1 MHQSY
6 DCWELCIADGGST
19 KPHVSEVLRNYTKM
33 DSRIKVKFLD
43 GNRGIAENSNEALS
57 MATGDFIG
65 LLDHDDELAPSAL
78 YEVVRLLNKNPVL
91 DFIYS
96 DEDKIGTGD
105 KRWDPFFKP
114 GWSPDFLLA
123 CGYTNHL
130 SIYRKKIIDTLGG
143 FRKDFDGSQD
153 YDLLL
158 RFTESIPQ
166 ENIAHIPKV
175 LYHWRQIA
183 GSTSMDPHAKN
194 SVVINMA
201 KKALEDTLQR
211 RNIKGSVVDGLWP
224 SSYHVKRDIIGNPL
238 VTIIIPTKDKLKL
251 LKNCVDSIEQKS
263 TYRYHEI
270 IIVDNNSTDSE
281 TLDYLQRCPH
291 KVFRYS
297 DTFNFSK
304 INNFA
309 VKQSSGDYFIFLN
322 NDTEVVTPDWIEA
335 LLEQAQIPE
344 IGAVGC
350 KLLYPGGTIQ
360 HAGVVLGMSPDQTT
374 GIAGHVFN
382 GLSYEDNGYFGAIN
396 VIKNYSAVTAACMM
410 MSRKAYDAVKGFDEK
425 LAVCYNDVDLC
436 LRLHEKGYH
445 IVYTPYAELFHY
457 ESESRGCSVDINEA
471 QYMMERWGALI
482 KNDPYHSPN
491 LTLMKYNCELN
502 LP

>member
-1 MHQSY
+1 
-6 DCWELCIADGGST
+6 
-19 KPHVSEVLRNYTKM
+19 
-33 DSRIKVKFLD
+33 
-43 GNRGIAENSNEALS
+43 
-57 MATGDFIG
+57 
-65 LLDHDDELAPSAL
+65 
-78 YEVVRLLNKNPVL
+78 
-91 DFIYS
+91 
-96 DEDKIGTGD
+96 
-105 KRWDPFFKP
+105 
-114 GWSPDFLLA
+114 
-123 CGYTNHL
+123 
-130 SIYRKKIIDTLGG
+130 
-143 FRKDFDGSQD
+143 
-153 YDLLL
+153 
-158 RFTESIPQ
+158 
-166 ENIAHIPKV
+166 
-175 LYHWRQIA
+175 
-183 GSTSMDPHAKN
+183 MDPHAKN

-436 LRLHEKGYH
+436 LRLREKGYR

-471 QYMMERWGALI
+471 QYMIKRWGALI
-482 KNDPYHSPN
+482 KNDPYHSTN
-491 LTLMKYNCELN
+491 LTLKKYNCELN